1 MPKFIT
7 SLTNWGSDSFSRVL
21 KSEIENLET
30 SVLPLHK
37 GTTQGGL
44 VDDSNIS
51 ATIINF
57 AEEEGY
63 IRAKVGIFFN
73 EIIGGCSCGDD
84 PLSENAYCE
93 IQVSIDKVTAE
104 ANFLVESEA
113 S

>member
-1 MPKFIT
+1 M
-7 SLTNWGSDSFSRVL
+7 
-21 KSEIENLET
+21 ENLEA
-30 SVLPLHK
+30 SVLPLDK

-57 AEEEGY
+57 TEEEGY
-63 IRAKVGIFFN
+63 IQAKVGVFFN

-93 IQVSIDKVTAE
+93 IQVSIDKATAE
-104 ANFLVESEA
+104 AEFSVTSE
-113 S
+113 

>member
-1 MPKFIT
+1 MPKFTT
-7 SLTNWGSDSFSRVL
+7 SLTNWGSDSFSQTL
-21 KSEIENLET
+21 KNEMENLEA
-30 SVLPLHK
+30 SVLPLDK

-57 AEEEGY
+57 TEEEGY
-63 IRAKVGIFFN
+63 IQAKVGVFFN

-93 IQVSIDKVTAE
+93 IQVSIDKATAE
-104 ANFLVESEA
+104 AEFSVTSE
-113 S
+113 